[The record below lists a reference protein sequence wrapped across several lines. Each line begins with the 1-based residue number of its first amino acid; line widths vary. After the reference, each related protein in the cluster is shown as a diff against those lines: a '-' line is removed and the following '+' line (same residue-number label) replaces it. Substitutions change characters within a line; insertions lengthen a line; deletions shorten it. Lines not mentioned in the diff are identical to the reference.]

1 MVRWES
7 GNKLCSHTD
16 LYTDTSK
23 AIPSLLPSMPPSPLS
38 LPQRFEFPI
47 SIFSILRHLITF
59 LTVLAALRVTK
70 IPLSQECSS
79 QDRLQALGRN
89 ELTCEFIARRIIPYT
104 SKLGVSETKLSVVV
118 SDNNE
123 RGRRPQVDDS

>member
-1 MVRWES
+1 MVRWEL

-16 LYTDTSK
+16 LYTDTIK
-23 AIPSLLPSMPPSPLS
+23 AFSSLLHSMVPPSLPR
-38 LPQRFEFPI
+38 RFEFPI

-89 ELTCEFIARRIIPYT
+89 ELTCEFISRRIIFYT

>member
-1 MVRWES
+1 MVRWEL
-7 GNKLCSHTD
+7 GNKLCSHRD
-16 LYTDTSK
+16 LVRPF
-23 AIPSLLPSMPPSPLS
+23 IPSFHRCFPPPLRS

-89 ELTCEFIARRIIPYT
+89 ELTCEFIVRRIIFYT

-123 RGRRPQVDDS
+123 RGRRPQVNDS